1 MRHQTKIM
9 VARGLFIG
17 AVLFGTLGYLT
28 ASASGQEVVGECYRL
43 EVTPPTDFFVTTVA
57 DREEIAR
64 GFLAAMIASAAYE
77 NVSQADMIAEAFALA
92 DAFELAG
99 AP

>member
-1 MRHQTKIM
+1 MRII
-9 VARGLFIG
+9 ARGLFVG
-17 AVLFGTLGYLT
+17 AILFGTLGWL
-28 ASASGQEVVGECYRL
+28 AADAQETVSECYRL
-43 EVTPPTDFFVTTVA
+43 EVAPPTDFFVTNVA

-64 GFLAAMIASAAYE
+64 GFLAAMIASATYE
-77 NVSQADMIAEAFALA
+77 GVSQADMIAEAFALA

>member
-9 VARGLFIG
+9 IARGLFIG

-28 ASASGQEVVGECYRL
+28 AGAGAQEVVSECYTL
-43 EVTPPTDFFVTTVA
+43 EVAPPSDFFVTNVA

-64 GFLAAMIASAAYE
+64 GFLAAMIASATYE
-77 NVSQADMIAEAFALA
+77 GVSQADMIAEAFALA

-99 AP
+99 VP